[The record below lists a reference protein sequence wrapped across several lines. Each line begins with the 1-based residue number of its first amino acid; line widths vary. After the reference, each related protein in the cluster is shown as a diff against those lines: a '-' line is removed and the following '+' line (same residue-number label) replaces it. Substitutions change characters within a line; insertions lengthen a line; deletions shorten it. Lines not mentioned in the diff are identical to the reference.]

1 MPWPCS
7 KNEGFASDMQV
18 GASNMMRQTAGLSWS
33 TRSMVLAVVFLQT
46 AFSFSPTP
54 PIQQPIAPI
63 QQLSTRHLQTQPAS
77 PARRRSLLGSA
88 ATPQR
93 RLGTLLVAPLAAQR
107 VQQIDLAPRLDD
119 TRTKA
124 LFAWLQKAVSGDAR
138 YNNLMLAFAAVFADV
153 SQGSVYSESLADL
166 RKRPEIANAL
176 EELVNDA
183 LSDLPHDENVPVG
196 QAISLEE
203 RERGCLGAMGAGTA
217 CAWQSVIIDVSL
229 FVSMLVLVSSESETL
244 HSLSTPRVA
253 ADSSGQWTGSW
264 RTRPHALL
272 DVRGF
277 SSVDEWVKTLPR
289 GARRTLA
296 KAKAQN
302 FTVSSRPIHGNQPA
316 PHSVDPLTLC
326 SAACVWR
333 LPCLPFWPL
342 C

>member
-1 MPWPCS
+1 MPGPCG

-196 QAISLEE
+196 QPISLEE

-253 ADSSGQWTGSW
+253 A
-264 RTRPHALL
+264 
-272 DVRGF
+272 
-277 SSVDEWVKTLPR
+277 
-289 GARRTLA
+289 
-296 KAKAQN
+296 
-302 FTVSSRPIHGNQPA
+302 
-316 PHSVDPLTLC
+316 
-326 SAACVWR
+326 
-333 LPCLPFWPL
+333 
-342 C
+342 

>member
-1 MPWPCS
+1 MPGPCG

-18 GASNMMRQTAGLSWS
+18 GASSMMMQTAGLSWS

-63 QQLSTRHLQTQPAS
+63 QQLSTRHLHTQPAS

-153 SQGSVYSESLADL
+153 SQGSVYSESLGDL

-196 QAISLEE
+196 QPISLEE

-217 CAWQSVIIDVSL
+217 CAWQSLIIDVSL
-229 FVSMLVLVSSESETL
+229 YVSMLVLVSSESETL

-253 ADSSGQWTGSW
+253 A
-264 RTRPHALL
+264 
-272 DVRGF
+272 
-277 SSVDEWVKTLPR
+277 
-289 GARRTLA
+289 
-296 KAKAQN
+296 
-302 FTVSSRPIHGNQPA
+302 
-316 PHSVDPLTLC
+316 
-326 SAACVWR
+326 
-333 LPCLPFWPL
+333 
-342 C
+342 